1 MDLRLT
7 ADLALIEHL
16 CSHDDDPF
24 ATNSTHQPRPGGSP
38 ARHRP
43 PCKAPPSP
51 STYRPIS
58 WHCIRLTEGNPA

>member
-16 CSHDDDPF
+16 CLHDDDPF
-24 ATNSTHQPRPGGSP
+24 ATNSTTNPDRVAPRPGTSALQGSALTVHLP
-38 ARHRP
+38 
-43 PCKAPPSP
+43 
-51 STYRPIS
+51 PIS